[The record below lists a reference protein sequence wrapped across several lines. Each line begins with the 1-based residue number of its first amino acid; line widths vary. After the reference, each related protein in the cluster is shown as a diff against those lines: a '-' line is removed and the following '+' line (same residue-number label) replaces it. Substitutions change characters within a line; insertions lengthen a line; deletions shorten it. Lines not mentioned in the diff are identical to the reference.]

1 MTANVRPVNNAHTVL
16 LSIALSAITLSCVL
30 LYYNLAS
37 YPRLTY

>member
-1 MTANVRPVNNAHTVL
+1 MTAQPKPVNNAYTAL
-16 LSIALSAITLSCVL
+16 LAIAISAITLSCVL